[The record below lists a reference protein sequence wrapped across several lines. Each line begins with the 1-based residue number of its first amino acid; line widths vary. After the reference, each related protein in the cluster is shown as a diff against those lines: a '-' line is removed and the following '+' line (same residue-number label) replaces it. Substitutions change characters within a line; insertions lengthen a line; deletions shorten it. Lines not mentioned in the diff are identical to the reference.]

1 MTPLIATFWR
11 RRLITNTESTSTS
24 HAVKRSGPNAPS
36 GGDCDSTS
44 GSGTFST
51 CHTSLNAQL
60 PSESSSE
67 RKGFPSAKSY
77 GTRPMKRAVSGSSSD
92 RADATISDHS
102 SISDIKVDNTTR
114 PPTMTSNDSSA
125 GSPTPADK
133 QRSDSES
140 TQVISSAE
148 RQQPTSAATPTSI
161 LRNSDT
167 ISTSIAT
174 EDQRHTDSTSVT
186 SRGQNSSGN
195 PHGTSSVGLST
206 TQLTSAPSTS
216 PTTIGSKNSSS
227 DLDTSGF
234 VLKHGPGENPPIA
247 LFHPR
252 RLSQLR
258 PLRGFQRRALIDP
271 VLVRRM

>member
-11 RRLITNTESTSTS
+11 RRLITNTET
-24 HAVKRSGPNAPS
+24 VKRSGPNAPS

-67 RKGFPSAKSY
+67 RKGFPSAKTY

-102 SISDIKVDNTTR
+102 SISDINVDNTTR

-125 GSPTPADK
+125 GSPTSAD
-133 QRSDSES
+133 RHSES
-140 TQVISSAE
+140 TQVISSIHSLTSTQGGQSSRGTISSFSTTATTAE
-148 RQQPTSAATPTSI
+148 GQQPTSAATPTSI

-167 ISTSIAT
+167 ISTSLAT

-186 SRGQNSSGN
+186 SQGLNSSGN
-195 PHGTSSVGLST
+195 HHGTSSVGLST
-206 TQLTSAPSTS
+206 TQLTSTPS
-216 PTTIGSKNSSS
+216 
-227 DLDTSGF
+227 
-234 VLKHGPGENPPIA
+234 
-247 LFHPR
+247 
-252 RLSQLR
+252 
-258 PLRGFQRRALIDP
+258 
-271 VLVRRM
+271 